1 MDYIIS
7 HSLAC
12 NIKIHIR
19 VLKWFSFLIKG
30 EGEFP
35 NFPFHSQPKKKA
47 RVNKKFPGLRVPTQY
62 RLIMQMSKV
71 SGWVKSFV
79 TKTHYSQMKNLYC
92 QRNIC
97 KAQHRW
103 RVYKGSELWCT
114 TTELRTL
121 HTQTRAHSLHLLC
134 STSWCQKVRL
144 IMSGCKMVH
153 SV

>member
-7 HSLAC
+7 HSFVC

-19 VLKWFSFLIKG
+19 VLKWFSFPIKS

-35 NFPFHSQPKKKA
+35 NFPFHSQPKKKKKA
-47 RVNKKFPGLRVPTQY
+47 RVNKKFPGLWVPTQY
-62 RLIMQMSKV
+62 KLIMQMSKV
-71 SGWVKSFV
+71 SGRVKSFV

-97 KAQHRW
+97 KAKHHW

-121 HTQTRAHSLHLLC
+121 HTQTRAHSLFTC
-134 STSWCQKVRL
+134 SVPPGVRR
-144 IMSGCKMVH
+144 
-153 SV
+153 